1 MVSQA
6 FYLCLQIF
14 YKELM
19 PALYFFKKN
28 VGYLFFL
35 INQLVNFLSQI
46 IFFLPSLLAFQ
57 SLFQPSPHPL
67 LLVSVQKRHIH
78 IYQSVIA
85 YQVAATLETF
95 TPFKTGQGKPVG

>member
-19 PALYFFKKN
+19 PVLYFFKKILAI
-28 VGYLFFL
+28 YFYL

-46 IFFLPSLLAFQ
+46 IFFLPSLLTFQ
-57 SLFQPSPHPL
+57 YLLQPLPHPL
-67 LLVSVQKRHIH
+67 LLLSVQKRPH
-78 IYQSVIA
+78 IYTYI
-85 YQVAATLETF
+85 
-95 TPFKTGQGKPVG
+95 